1 MSTTEGIVILEMT
14 LEISQRMTAITTT
27 MSSKVVRALARQWN
41 LRQNLVSHV
50 ASSHMQFLFTYE
62 PCSEMKENLLGNLGL
77 WKHVIVDK
85 QVLKVVVQPAVT

>member
-14 LEISQRMTAITTT
+14 VEISQRMTAITTT

-77 WKHVIVDK
+77 WKH
-85 QVLKVVVQPAVT
+85 LP